1 VFWPGTFNGS
11 IFKKSKRIIMDLIEP
26 LVWIVIPTRNRSA
39 DLIDCINS
47 VKKQT
52 YHNKKIVVVD
62 NNSEDDSLEILHSI
76 FPNIDILCLKRNF
89 GASYAT
95 NRGFEFALNHEAKF
109 VLRLDSDTILDEEYL
124 TKLIE
129 IILMV
134 PDTAIVSGTIFY
146 YSEPESIW
154 FTGANLTKFDL
165 NAKFLNI
172 NESDN
177 GLLNQY
183 YEVDLLPS
191 TGMLI
196 SRETIEQLN
205 GFDED
210 YLVYYEDFDFCLRT
224 KKTGKKIIYVPGAKM
239 WHKIFSNKKSVGTA
253 FIWNKSKMIYY
264 RKHATNIIHLGFLVI
279 YAISYAFFRA
289 CFPKEDRGNRGP
301 LIPTIKGLVKGL
313 FIELNTDQNNN

>member
-1 VFWPGTFNGS
+1 
-11 IFKKSKRIIMDLIEP
+11 MDFIEP

-47 VKKQT
+47 VKKQV
-52 YHNKKIVVVD
+52 YLNRKIVVVD
-62 NNSEDDSLEILHSI
+62 NNSEDDTLERLHTLH
-76 FPNIDILCLKRNF
+76 PNIDILCLEKNY

-95 NRGFEFALNHEAKF
+95 NRGFEFAINHKAEY
-109 VLRLDSDTILDEEYL
+109 VLRLDSDTILDEKYL
-124 TKLIE
+124 T
-129 IILMV
+129 ILMEV
-134 PDTAIVSGTIFY
+134 MLNMPDTAIVSGTIFY
-146 YSEPESIW
+146 YSEPERIW
-154 FTGANLTKFDL
+154 FTGAKLTKWDL
-165 NAKFLNI
+165 NAKFMNT

-177 GLLNQY
+177 ELSNQH

-224 KKTGKKIIYVPGAKM
+224 KKNGKKIIYVPSARM
-239 WHKIFSNKKSVGTA
+239 WHKIFSNKKTVWTA
-253 FIWNKSKMIYY
+253 FNWNKSKMIYY
-264 RKHATNIIHLGFLVI
+264 RKHAKNTIHLGFLVLF
-279 YAISYAFFRA
+279 AISYAFFRA

-301 LIPTIKGLVKGL
+301 LIPTLNGLAKGL
-313 FIELNTDQNNN
+313 FIKLFTNQNNG